1 MTRTGLETAIF
12 FETPEQICARIFKQ
26 IRPRTALPE
35 ITVEFCRFA
44 NANSFIRMEDG
55 KMQLRVTDVLQGA
68 PAPVF
73 EALAVI
79 LISKLYRKKAPAEY
93 SHRYRRYL
101 SRRDVR
107 KTMDSVRQERGRKL
121 VAPPQG
127 AVYDLD
133 EIFEELNFRYFFG
146 LMSRP
151 KLGWSLRVS
160 QATLGHYDPSHHT
173 IVLNK
178 TLDRAEV
185 PKLVVDYI
193 MFHEMLHLRHPIEHN
208 GTRRCVHTREF
219 KLAEKQFEGLA
230 EAKALLKR
238 L

>member
-1 MTRTGLETAIF
+1 MTRSGLETAIF

-26 IRPRTALPE
+26 IRPRTALPA

-55 KMQLRVTDVLQGA
+55 RLEFRVTDLLESA

-79 LISKLYRKKAPAEY
+79 LISKLYRKKTPAEY
-93 SHRYRRYL
+93 LHRYRRYL
-101 SRRDVR
+101 NRRDVR
-107 KTMDSVRQERGRKL
+107 TRMEAVRQERGRKV

-127 AVYDLD
+127 AVYDL
-133 EIFEELNFRYFFG
+133 EAIFEDLNFRYFFG

-151 KLGWSLRVS
+151 KLGWSLKTSR
-160 QATLGHYDPSHHT
+160 AILGHYDPSHHT

-178 TLDRAEV
+178 CLDQPNV
-185 PKLVVDYI
+185 PKLAVEYV
-193 MFHEMLHLRHPIEHN
+193 MFHEMLHLRHPVEHK

-219 KLAEKQFEGLA
+219 KQAEGAFEHLT
-230 EAKALLKR
+230 EAKELLKK

>member
-1 MTRTGLETAIF
+1 VTRTGLETAVF

-26 IRPRTALPE
+26 IRPRTALPAVS
-35 ITVEFCRFA
+35 VEYCRFA

-55 KMQLRVTDVLQGA
+55 RLHLRVTDVLQGA

-79 LISKLYRKKAPAEY
+79 LISKLYRKQVPAEY
-93 SHRYRRYL
+93 AHRYRRYL

-107 KTMDSVRQERGRKL
+107 TTMESVRQERGRKL

-127 AVYDLD
+127 AVYDL
-133 EIFEELNFRYFFG
+133 EAIFEDLNFRYFFG
-146 LMSRP
+146 LMARP
-151 KLGWSLRVS
+151 KLGWSLRTS
-160 QATLGHYDPSHHT
+160 RATLGHYDPSHHT

-178 TLDRAEV
+178 SLDRLAV
-185 PKLVVDYI
+185 PKLVVEYI
-193 MFHEMLHLRHPIEHN
+193 MFHEMLHLRHPVEHN
-208 GTRRCVHTREF
+208 GMRRCVHTREF
-219 KLAEKQFEGLA
+219 KQAERQFEQLA
-230 EAKALLKR
+230 EAKALLKN